1 MSDLAPEKLDEM
13 INPQITEIT
22 IGKRTLRKVK
32 IYPLSLGDEIKV
44 SNIFNEVVSVLFASL
59 SMANDENKMNMVA
72 VVTTFFKLIRENLG
86 SVLSLIT
93 DEDGE
98 QLVNEITNVQA
109 EEVINSIIRTNFG
122 EVSKNLKGLL
132 EKMKTMFLSGRPS

>member
-22 IGKRTLRKVK
+22 IGKRTLRKIKV
-32 IYPLSLGDEIKV
+32 YPLSLGDEIKV

-59 SMANDENKMNMVA
+59 SMAEDENKMNMVA

-98 QLVNEITNVQA
+98 QLVNDITNVQA
-109 EEVINSIIRTNFG
+109 EEVINTIIRTNFG

-132 EKMKTMFLSGRPS
+132 EKMKTLFLSGRPS

>member
-22 IGKRTLRKVK
+22 IGKRTLRKIKV
-32 IYPLSLGDEIKV
+32 YPLSLGDEIKV

-59 SMANDENKMNMVA
+59 SMAEDENKMNMVA

-98 QLVNEITNVQA
+98 QLVNDITNVQA
-109 EEVINSIIRTNFG
+109 EQVINIIIKTNFG

-132 EKMKTMFLSGRPS
+132 EKAKAMFLSGRPS